1 MEAPMSNR
9 TSPPAAAPVHL
20 SNQRISLPKDRIRIL
35 LLEGVSDTAVAL
47 LGAAGYTNIQREAK
61 ALEGEALKQ
70 ALAGVHL
77 LGIRSRTQ
85 LTAEALRAADRLI
98 AVGCFCIGTN
108 QVDLA
113 AAKQLGIPV
122 FNAPFSNTRSVA
134 ELVIGEIVMLLR
146 RIPDRSRSAH
156 DGGWDKSAVNSR
168 EVRGKTL
175 GIIGYGNI
183 GSQISVLAEAF
194 GMRVIY
200 YDTIPKLG
208 HGNAVAA
215 ASLHD
220 LLAAADVISL
230 HVPETPQT
238 TGLIGPAEIAAM
250 RPGAIVINNSRGRVV
265 DLDALAEGIRSGH
278 LLGAAADVFPEEPAR
293 NGERFSSPLQGL
305 PNVILT
311 PHIGGSTEE
320 AQERIGEETA
330 RKLSDYSDT
339 GATLGAVNFP
349 EVTLPAT
356 TRGTRFLH
364 VHRNVPG
371 VLAALNEAFIRFG
384 LNITAQYLQ
393 TDPEIGYVV
402 VDAENVAD
410 PEGVLAAMR
419 LVPGTIRSRLIY
431 ERH

>member
-1 MEAPMSNR
+1 MSN
-9 TSPPAAAPVHL
+9 PM

-35 LLEGVSDTAVAL
+35 LLEGVSDSALTL
-47 LGAAGYTNIQREAK
+47 LGAAGYTNIQRETK

-70 ALAGVHL
+70 ALQGVHL

-85 LTAEALRAADRLI
+85 LTREVLEAADRLI

-113 AAKQLGIPV
+113 AAKELGIPV

-134 ELVIGEIVMLLR
+134 ELVMGEIVMLLR

-156 DGGWDKSAVNSR
+156 GGGWDKSATNAR

-175 GIIGYGNI
+175 GIVGYGNI
-183 GSQISVLAEAF
+183 GSQLSVLAEAF
-194 GMRVIY
+194 GMRVVY
-200 YDTIPKLG
+200 YDTVTKLP

-220 LLAAADVISL
+220 LLGAADVVSL
-230 HVPETPQT
+230 HVPETPAT
-238 TGLIGPAEIAAM
+238 EGLIGPAEVAAM
-250 RPGAIVINNSRGRVV
+250 RPGSILINNARGSVV
-265 DLDALAEGIRSGH
+265 DLDAVVAGLRSGH
-278 LLGAAADVFPEEPAR
+278 LLGAAADVFPDEPKR
-293 NGERFSSPLQGL
+293 NGERFTSPLQGL

-320 AQERIGEETA
+320 AQARIGEETA
-330 RKLSDYSDT
+330 RKLADYSDT

-349 EVTLPAT
+349 EVTLPA
-356 TRGTRFLH
+356 RPSGTRFMH

-371 VLAALNEAFIRFG
+371 VLAAMNEVFSRFR
-384 LNITAQYLQ
+384 LNISAQYLQ
-393 TDPEIGYVV
+393 TDSSIGYVV
-402 VDAENVAD
+402 VDAEGVLEPD
-410 PEGVLAAMR
+410 GVLAALR
-419 LVPGTIRSRLIY
+419 EIPGTIRARLLY